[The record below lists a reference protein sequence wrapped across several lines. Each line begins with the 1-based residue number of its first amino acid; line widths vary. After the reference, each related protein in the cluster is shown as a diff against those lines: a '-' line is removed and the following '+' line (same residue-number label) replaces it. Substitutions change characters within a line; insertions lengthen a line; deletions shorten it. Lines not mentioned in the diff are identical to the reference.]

1 MQLLD
6 MAIAVLVAAAL
17 GAALTAVE
25 SRRVRQPQGRPAARQ
40 HGVRRPGA
48 AGARNGRPSRW

>member
-1 MQLLD
+1 MTPID

-25 SRRVRQPQGRPAARQ
+25 SRRLRQPYGRPAARP

-48 AGARNGRPSRW
+48 AGARKVR

>member
-25 SRRVRQPQGRPAARQ
+25 SRRLRQLLVRPAARPQ
-40 HGVRRPGA
+40 
-48 AGARNGRPSRW
+48 GARRTGPRARR